1 MTAVSRRKLLRSAA
15 LVVPAGWLTGCAIT
29 SGNDVTTVTLN
40 LATIDDYAAAAENA
54 ATLLLG
60 FAPISGAL
68 GTAGVA
74 AATALIAAIE
84 TGIAALDA
92 EYAGQATFSF
102 STASV
107 PAALSTLQ
115 ADITNLFNGFK
126 TAVASLGG
134 AVPAQVTDVY
144 NAFQT
149 IAALVEV
156 IASLAVKATPL
167 PMTGTQALAVLG
179 VK

>member
-1 MTAVSRRKLLRSAA
+1 MNPVSRRNLLRSAV
-15 LVVPAGWLTGCAIT
+15 LVAPAGLLAGCAIT
-29 SGNDVTTVTLN
+29 SGNDVTTVTLD
-40 LATIDDYAAAAENA
+40 LATIDDYATAAENA

-60 FAPISGAL
+60 FAPIAGAL

-74 AATALIAAIE
+74 TATALIAAIK
-84 TGIAALDA
+84 TGISALDS

-126 TAVASLGG
+126 TAIASIGG
-134 AVPAQVTDVY
+134 SLPAQVTSDY

-149 IAALVEV
+149 IAALVEA

-167 PMTGTQALAVLG
+167 PMTATQALAVLG

>member
-1 MTAVSRRKLLRSAA
+1 MNPVSRRNLLRSAI
-15 LVVPAGWLTGCAIT
+15 LVAPAGLLAGCAIT
-29 SGNDVTTVTLN
+29 SANNVTTVTLN
-40 LATIDDYAAAAENA
+40 LATIDDYATAAENA

-60 FAPISGAL
+60 FAPITGAL

-74 AATALIAAIE
+74 TAAALVAAIK
-84 TGIAALDA
+84 TGISALDA
-92 EYAGQATFSF
+92 RYAGQATFSF

-107 PAALSTLQ
+107 PAALSALQ
-115 ADITNLFNGFK
+115 ADITSLFAGFK
-126 TAVASLGG
+126 TAIDSLGG
-134 AVPAQVTDVY
+134 SIPARVINDY

>member
-1 MTAVSRRKLLRSAA
+1 MTTVSRRTLLRSAA
-15 LVVPAGWLTGCAIT
+15 LVMPASLLTGCAIT

-40 LATIDDYAAAAENA
+40 LATIDDYATAAENA

-60 FAPISGAL
+60 FAPITGAL

-74 AATALIAAIE
+74 AATALIAAIK
-84 TGIAALDA
+84 TGISALDS

-107 PAALSTLQ
+107 PAALSALQ
-115 ADITNLFNGFK
+115 ADITSLFNGFE
-126 TAVASLGG
+126 TAITSLGG
-134 AVPAQVTDVY
+134 AVPAQITQYY
-144 NAFQT
+144 NALQT
-149 IAALVEV
+149 IAALVEA

-167 PMTGTQALAVLG
+167 PMTKTQALAVLG